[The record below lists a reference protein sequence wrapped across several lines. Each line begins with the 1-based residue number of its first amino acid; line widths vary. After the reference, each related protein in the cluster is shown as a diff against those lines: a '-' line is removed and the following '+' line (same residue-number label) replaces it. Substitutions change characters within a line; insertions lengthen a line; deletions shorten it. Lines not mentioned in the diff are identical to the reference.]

1 MKLIRR
7 FLSVVIAII
16 VAVFL
21 VLKFSDHK
29 AAEIA
34 RSYLATNLPAV
45 FGNLQKLPVRPLAER
60 LSEKGFTL
68 GQPLLIRVFKDENIL
83 EVWFKKNGQ
92 FDLALSYP
100 ICAWSGELG
109 PKIKEGDRQSPEGYY
124 FISKRNLNPNS
135 KYHRAIN
142 IGFPNAY
149 DQTLNR
155 TGSALMIHGS
165 CLSAGCYAITDAPMD
180 DLYNAVLGAQAN
192 GQTSIPIHIYPFR
205 LTKENL
211 ARHSNS
217 RWAEFWQNLAVGD
230 YIFSTTK
237 RAPEVAVC
245 GNRYSFGPAINNC
258 TKVTSW

>member
-1 MKLIRR
+1 MKLFRR
-7 FLSVVIAII
+7 VMVLIAVIFVAI
-16 VAVFL
+16 L
-21 VLKFSDHK
+21 VLLKFSDLRI
-29 AAEIA
+29 AEIG
-34 RSYLATNLPAV
+34 RSFLATNLPAI
-45 FGNLQKLPVRPLAER
+45 FGGLKKLPDRPLAER
-60 LSEKGFTL
+60 LAEKGYTL
-68 GQPLLIRVFKDENIL
+68 GQPLLIRIFKEENTL
-83 EVWFKKNGQ
+83 EVWIEKSGQ

-124 FISKRNLNPNS
+124 FISERNLNPNS

-142 IGFPNAY
+142 VGFPNAY
-149 DQTLNR
+149 DQALNR

-165 CLSAGCYAITDAPMD
+165 CLSAGCYAITDAPME

-205 LTKENL
+205 LTNENL
-211 ARHSNS
+211 ARHSNN
-217 RWAEFWQNLAVGD
+217 RWAEFWRNLAEGD

-237 RAPEVAVC
+237 RAPEVEVC
-245 GNRYSFGPAINNC
+245 GDRYSFGAEINNC